1 MKSALPFLF
10 LASLLL
16 SPGCGSSPPD
26 TDQGAEPITAPKL
39 DADAGST
46 PQETSAEDPSK
57 LIVPSSRSTV
67 QETRFIDL
75 FDGRSTDG
83 WAWEP
88 YAQGSNAPSPLSV
101 EAGVLVNKGLP
112 AGLLRH
118 QGTFGDFI
126 LEVEYLTPK
135 TTRNPAT
142 GGVMVRASHKES
154 RASKS
159 LVWPRGLEIDLENGK
174 AGDLIAHQRFPVQY
188 ERFRTKGVTTE
199 RTDKTRELRRNEWN
213 RLEVRV
219 QGDSITVTL
228 NGMVVNTATGLDR
241 TPGSI
246 VIQSGGAEFRFR
258 RLRVTPL

>member
-1 MKSALPFLF
+1 MKSALPML
-10 LASLLL
+10 LLGSLLF
-16 SPGCGSSPPD
+16 SPGCGTAPSNG
-26 TDQGAEPITAPKL
+26 DQDAEPITAPKL
-39 DADAGST
+39 DANAGSA
-46 PQETSAEDPSK
+46 PQETSAEDPSRAV
-57 LIVPSSRSTV
+57 VPSGRSTV
-67 QETRFIDL
+67 QDTRFIDL

-88 YAQGSNAPSPLSV
+88 YAQGSNARSPLSV
-101 EAGVLVNKGLP
+101 EAGVLVNGGLP
-112 AGLLRH
+112 AGVLRH
-118 QGTFGDFI
+118 QGTFGDFV

-142 GGVMVRASHKES
+142 GGVMIRASHKES
-154 RASKS
+154 RASQA
-159 LVWPRGLEIDLENGK
+159 LAWPRGLEINLENGK

-188 ERFRTKGVTTE
+188 VRFRTKGVTTE

-258 RLRVTPL
+258 RVRVTPL